1 MGKAKLFLCFRLQK
15 MQPPVIHYTSW
26 WTHSNVVVE
35 PGTHHLSILLPTC
48 MLVSQPSHR
57 IRYKPHHLDRL
68 CHTSSLAPEQA
79 WFHPSYNTWKA
90 ALIHN
95 NISASTTTNCLSPTT
110 TWKTALIHHNI
121 LASTTTNANKH
132 VRTKHLLVK
141 FPCEL
146 CGQFFS
152 STQDLTKHSS
162 IHT

>member
-79 WFHPSYNTWKA
+79 WSHPSYNA
-90 ALIHN
+90 CLQPRPGRQP
-95 NISASTTTNCLSPTT
+95 SYTTTYPPPPPPTACLQPRPGRQPSYTT
-110 TWKTALIHHNI
+110 TY
-121 LASTTTNANKH
+121 
-132 VRTKHLLVK
+132 
-141 FPCEL
+141 
-146 CGQFFS
+146 
-152 STQDLTKHSS
+152 
-162 IHT
+162 